1 MWGRWLLKSYSKVLV
16 ERSFYIR
23 KRTPTVSPTCKIKN
37 NLTIL
42 CYCRLDGKHVVFGK
56 VTEGMDVV
64 EAMEKVGSNSGK
76 TLKSVAIAKCGV
88 L

>member
-1 MWGRWLLKSYSKVLV
+1 M

-23 KRTPTVSPTCKIKN
+23 RVNAHLQYHQPMRELKIIG
-37 NLTIL
+37 LL

>member
-1 MWGRWLLKSYSKVLV
+1 M

-23 KRTPTVSPTCKIKN
+23 RVNAYLQYHQSVKIKN

-64 EAMEKVGSNSGK
+64 KAMEKVGSNSGK